1 MAIKRIRK
9 QQTSTQIQTI
19 KTLRVEQET
28 TTMADMLTEL
38 PESLQLH
45 ILSLLETK
53 HAFKTSILSKSWA
66 SRWTYVPVLNF
77 SSYSFKKLKEF
88 DKFVFNT
95 LSVPRSANLDKLTF
109 KRSGICSAKILN
121 KVFRYAFS
129 QGVKELD
136 ASIIRSRKDKSWPIG
151 PIKSHTTTW
160 DSLTSLKL
168 SSNSNMGCSFLGLDP
183 RSKAFKNLTNLYLKR
198 VIITVLDPFSG
209 FPALKKLTLV
219 CCNLHIDGTNTL
231 NVHAP
236 QLSELTIYYYSQYV
250 NRCELNTPNLEYFEC
265 RGSNF
270 PRLQTRDPDGL
281 SVLETVVID
290 YNGFCRENQRR
301 KTFDDLMMLFNSL
314 HNAKSL
320 VVYSSVVQLLSY
332 FGDELGNRCSPFR
345 ELKCLKVDFSH
356 FYYQKLFEGDCV
368 SLSELLRLVPGV
380 KGYLLQKSQDAKCTM
395 VYPDGDPNGEST
407 CSSSHASKRC
417 KCVQRNAIKLVGK

>member
-53 HAFKTSILSKSWA
+53 HVFKTSILSKSWA

-77 SSYSFKKLKEF
+77 SSYSFKKLNEF

-95 LSVPRSANLDKLTF
+95 LSVPRSASLDKLTF

-121 KVFRYAFS
+121 NVFGYALS

-151 PIKSHTTTW
+151 PTSDT
-160 DSLTSLKL
+160 LTSLKL
-168 SSNSNMGCSFLGLDP
+168 SSNSYMGCSFWGLGP
-183 RSKAFKNLTNLYLKR
+183 GSIAFKNLTNLYLKR
-198 VIITVLDPFSG
+198 VIITDPDPFSG

-236 QLSELTIYYYSQYV
+236 LLSELTIFYYSQYV

-281 SVLETVVID
+281 PVLETVVID

-301 KTFDDLMMLFNSL
+301 ETFDDLMMLFNSL

-345 ELKCLKVDFSH
+345 ELNCLKVDFSH
-356 FYYQKLFEGDCV
+356 FYFQKLFEGDCV
-368 SLSELLRLVPGV
+368 SLSGLLRLVPGV

-395 VYPDGDPNGEST
+395 VYPDGDPNEEST
-407 CSSSHASKRC
+407 SSSSHASKRC
-417 KCVQRNAIKLVGK
+417 KCVQRNTIKLVGK